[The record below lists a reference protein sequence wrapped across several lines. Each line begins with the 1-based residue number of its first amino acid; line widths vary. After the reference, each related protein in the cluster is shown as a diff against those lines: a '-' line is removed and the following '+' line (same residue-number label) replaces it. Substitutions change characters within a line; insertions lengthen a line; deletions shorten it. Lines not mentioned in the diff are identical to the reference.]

1 MSCENTHLLNNS
13 SNDSEASLSPTT
25 PNKANTDLDWPF
37 INSEGTSEDDEDDCH
52 SGVNHHRQGN
62 AMSQRSPITHS
73 SPVHKTFLEDD
84 LLCDS
89 FPDQETFPL
98 ASSSGK
104 RNELVSCCIWQ
115 GTECQKIDLS
125 VLDISSAVIRKA
137 SKARHSNEYLYLG
150 LIVALLL
157 SLIPGLFRLQSSNGN
172 NTVLNVNENGQVVYG
187 PVNQVKET
195 PSDSVVKINSSQDEE
210 GNDIVYWSEM
220 IPVYLL
226 HQLPVPKVS
235 LILDSVT
242 GINASSFVQFIV
254 CVAILERYCMS
265 VFFFFLLCVA
275 ERTYRDRFL
284 FSKYFCHLTSARR
297 ARRSELP
304 HFRLNKVR
312 NIKTWLSVRSYLK
325 KHGPQRSVDIIVSC
339 AFILSVSIL
348 TFLCIQLLRDNA
360 CSSNLYCWEML
371 SCNLTIGIYIMRLM
385 VLGIKMNRKYKS
397 NLSVL
402 ITEQINLYLQQEQKP
417 HKKEELQLANH
428 VLKLAA
434 DLLKQLEA
442 PFKISGFS
450 ANHYLYNITK
460 VVVLSAFS
468 AVLTEMLGFKLKLH
482 KIKL

>member
-1 MSCENTHLLNNS
+1 MSFKEN
-13 SNDSEASLSPTT
+13 
-25 PNKANTDLDWPF
+25 
-37 INSEGTSEDDEDDCH
+37 
-52 SGVNHHRQGN
+52 
-62 AMSQRSPITHS
+62 
-73 SPVHKTFLEDD
+73 D
-84 LLCDS
+84 LLSDS
-89 FPDQETFPL
+89 FPDQDFYPSGGGVFTL
-98 ASSSGK
+98 GTASSLGNRS
-104 RNELVSCCIWQ
+104 ELVSCSIWQ
-115 GTECQKIDLS
+115 NTECQKVDLS

-150 LIVALLL
+150 FIVALILA
-157 SLIPGLFRLQSSNGN
+157 LIPGVFRMQHSNGN
-172 NTVLNVNENGQVVYG
+172 NVTSDGKPLVFGPQNQVVSRLSSHI
-187 PVNQVKET
+187 KFSSD
-195 PSDSVVKINSSQDEE
+195 PSGEE
-210 GNDIVYWSEM
+210 DILTWSEM
-220 IPVYLL
+220 FPSLL
-226 HQLPVPKVS
+226 HQLPVPEPSVIMESVAGGSNSSSYIKF
-235 LILDSVT
+235 ILL
-242 GINASSFVQFIV
+242 
-254 CVAILERYCMS
+254 VAIVERYFMS
-265 VFFFFLLCVA
+265 VSFLFLLCVA
-275 ERTYRDRFL
+275 ERTYRDRIL
-284 FSKYFCHLTSARR
+284 FAKYFCHLTSARR

-348 TFLCIQLLRDNA
+348 TFLCIQLLRENGF
-360 CSSNLYCWEML
+360 SSNLYCWEML
-371 SCNLTIGIYIMRLM
+371 SCNLAIGVYIMRLM

-402 ITEQINLYLQQEQKP
+402 ITEQINLYLQLEQKP
-417 HKKEELQLANH
+417 HKKEELTLANH